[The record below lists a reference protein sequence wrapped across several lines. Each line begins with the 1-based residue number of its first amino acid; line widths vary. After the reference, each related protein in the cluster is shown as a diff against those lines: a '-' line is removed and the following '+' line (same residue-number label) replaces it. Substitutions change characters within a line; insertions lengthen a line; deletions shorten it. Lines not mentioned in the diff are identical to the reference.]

1 MSSTPDRLIGVYDAD
16 GSLRGEVSYVV
27 GKLLGRRHCAL
38 CDITHSP
45 VRRKPQWNAMVA
57 DLGVRF
63 DLRHRDELTAAEA
76 DAVRGVPLPVV
87 LAEDPDGLRVLLDS
101 RRLDTCGG
109 DVDRFRSLLRD
120 SLNTL
125 P

>member
-1 MSSTPDRLIGVYDAD
+1 MSTSPERLIGVYDAD

-45 VRRKPQWNAMVA
+45 VRRKPQWDAMVNS
-57 DLGVRF
+57 LGIRF
-63 DLRHRDELTAAEA
+63 DLRHRDELSAEEA

-87 LAEDPDGLRVLLDS
+87 LAQGAEGLRVLLDS
-101 RRLDTCGG
+101 RQLDTCGG
-109 DVDRFRSLLRD
+109 DVDRFGSLVQSQRG
-120 SLNTL
+120 
-125 P
+125 